1 MELVPRGSYV
11 DHSAPEGMRCA
22 LAIGVLRY
30 LPELGCTPSLHGE
43 FAPVLGHGGHG
54 TGPTVPWHEDFL
66 GSRVIASFTP
76 FSHVVLIHV
85 VLSVITLLVIWSNLP
100 FTRCTECDNPSCDL
114 V

>member
-1 MELVPRGSYV
+1 MCYTVKDDLCGILSQVELVPRGSYV
-11 DHSAPEGMRCA
+11 DHSAPEGLRCA

-66 GSRVIASFTP
+66 VRGLLP
-76 FSHVVLIHV
+76 LSHPLV
-85 VLSVITLLVIWSNLP
+85 TLY
-100 FTRCTECDNPSCDL
+100 
-114 V
+114 